1 MFAALTVATITVL
14 LLYLLKMFKT
24 CTDFSEVIT
33 AVQQNAH
40 YIGLGLVRFQDCYFR
55 FGSVRFLAL
64 KLGFVFFGFGIAHH
78 QKPPDVESASPSVGL
93 I

>member
-55 FGSVRFLAL
+55 FGSVFSSKTRFR
-64 KLGFVFFGFGIAHH
+64 FF
-78 QKPPDVESASPSVGL
+78 SVSVL
-93 I
+93 LTTKSLPMSNRQVQA